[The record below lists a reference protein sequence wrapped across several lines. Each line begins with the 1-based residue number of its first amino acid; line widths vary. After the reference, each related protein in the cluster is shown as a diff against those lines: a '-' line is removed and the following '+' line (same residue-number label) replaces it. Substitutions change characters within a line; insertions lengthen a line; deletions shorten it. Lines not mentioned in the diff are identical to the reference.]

1 MAILCLANSYEDL
14 EARLGAIVVGATY
27 DRRPARAK
35 ALNAGGALVALLR
48 DALKPNLVQTLE
60 NNPAFVHGGPFANI
74 AHGCNSAIATKLGLK
89 LADYVVTEAGFGAD
103 LGAEKFFNIKCR
115 SAGLRPELAVVVASI
130 RALKFHGGV
139 EKADLNLPN
148 PSAVAKGLENLKR
161 HVGNIA
167 RFGLPSIIALNRF
180 GSDTDAEIAAV
191 IEGCRAIGA
200 EAIVCEHWAHGGRG
214 AEDLARA
221 VVRGVEAGAA
231 RFRPLYSLDA
241 PLADKIKTIATNIY
255 AASDVAIPKAVANRL
270 EEFEQMGFGDLPICI
285 AKTPYSFSAD
295 PELRGAPEGFVLPVR
310 EVRLSAGAGFVVAIC
325 GDVMT
330 MPGLPRRPAAERMTV
345 DAKGRV
351 SGLS

>member
-1 MAILCLANSYEDL
+1 
-14 EARLGAIVVGATY
+14 
-27 DRRPARAK
+27 
-35 ALNAGGALVALLR
+35 
-48 DALKPNLVQTLE
+48 
-60 NNPAFVHGGPFANI
+60 
-74 AHGCNSAIATKLGLK
+74 
-89 LADYVVTEAGFGAD
+89 
-103 LGAEKFFNIKCR
+103 
-115 SAGLRPELAVVVASI
+115 
-130 RALKFHGGV
+130 
-139 EKADLNLPN
+139 
-148 PSAVAKGLENLKR
+148 VAKGLENLKR

-231 RFRPLYSLDA
+231 RFKPLYNLDA